1 MAEPPL
7 ESSLQEQHFGS
18 LDQTRPQRLRDPVH
32 GLITF
37 RENDLDQLA
46 WSLIDTREF
55 QRLRR
60 IKQLGFSEYIY
71 PGATHTRFSHSI
83 GVFHVARQ
91 LIEIIKREISSIHET
106 YDPDKAFIAVI
117 AALLHDVG
125 HGAFSHTFEGV
136 QRSLG
141 ASKKHETWSSDII
154 RNRHGEIYQI
164 IEGRKRGFAD
174 KIADLL
180 ILENPRDVYHA
191 VVSSSFD
198 ADRLDYLRR
207 DRFMT
212 GTHAGAIDFDWLL
225 EHVRIRSID
234 LDAVDG
240 IGDDDSVMTPTFCL
254 DIKALP
260 AAEQFL
266 LARYTLHEQVYFH
279 KTTRCMEQ
287 MMAAMLRA
295 VASEAKRPL
304 TAQSR
309 TGLSHDHPIIGFF
322 GAEAPSVD
330 QYLQLDDQVIMGS
343 LSALMRAEN
352 ETIREL
358 AKRLYNRRLYKTLD
372 CRSFDSDGQWQEAG
386 AKKVDRRF
394 PASDKVIKDTG
405 ASLNIYTQ
413 VGGDDEKAHKKI
425 RILQAN
431 GSTPEITT
439 FDGIT
444 KSLPSL
450 KLTRYYF
457 EDPDH
462 RKAARILGMRK

>member
-1 MAEPPL
+1 MENLP
-7 ESSLQEQHFGS
+7 ESSPRSGYCDPRKQ
-18 LDQTRPQRLRDPVH
+18 RPQRLRDPVH

-37 RENDLDQLA
+37 RQNELDQLA
-46 WSLIDTREF
+46 WSLIDTYEF

-71 PGATHTRFSHSI
+71 PGAAHTRFSHSI

-91 LIEIIKREISSIHET
+91 LIDVINREISSINDQH
-106 YDPDKAFIAVI
+106 DPDKELIAVI

-141 ASKKHETWSSDII
+141 ASKKHEAWSSDII
-154 RNRHGEIYQI
+154 RNRKGEIYKT
-164 IEGRKRGFAD
+164 IEEIKPGFAD
-174 KIADLL
+174 KIADL
-180 ILENPRDVYHA
+180 IVLENPRDIYHA

-207 DRFMT
+207 DRLMT

-225 EHVRIRSID
+225 EHVRIRKID

-240 IGDDDSVMTPTFCL
+240 IGDDDSVVTPTFCL
-254 DIKALP
+254 DVKALP

-287 MMAAMLRA
+287 MMAALLRA
-295 VASEAKRPL
+295 VAAEAKRPL
-304 TAQSR
+304 TAESR
-309 TGLSHDHPIIGFF
+309 TGLPSSHPIIEFF
-322 GAEAPSVD
+322 GTDAPSVD
-330 QYLQLDDQVIMGS
+330 QYLQLDDQVVMGS
-343 LSALMRAEN
+343 LSSLARAEN

-358 AKRLYNRRLYKTLD
+358 AERLRNRRLYKTLD
-372 CRSFDSDGQWQEAG
+372 CRSFHSDPQWQEAG
-386 AKKVDRRF
+386 AKKVDRHF
-394 PASDKVIKDTG
+394 PSGDSVIKDTG

-439 FDGIT
+439 FQGII

-457 EDPDH
+457 ADPEH
-462 RKAARILGMRK
+462 REAAKSLGMRK